1 MTIKIIHRCQA
12 AADEHGS
19 ATRYY
24 EVGDIV
30 ETGQPWQAK
39 IAQSLVEAGYAAEAK
54 VVAPKETKTKTKAK
68 K

>member
-1 MTIKIIHRCQA
+1 MTIKILHRCQA

-19 ATRYY
+19 STRYY
-24 EVGDIV
+24 EVGDTV

-39 IAQSLVEAGYAAEAK
+39 IAQTLVEAGLAAETK
-54 VVAPKETKTKTKAK
+54 VVAPKETKAKKAK